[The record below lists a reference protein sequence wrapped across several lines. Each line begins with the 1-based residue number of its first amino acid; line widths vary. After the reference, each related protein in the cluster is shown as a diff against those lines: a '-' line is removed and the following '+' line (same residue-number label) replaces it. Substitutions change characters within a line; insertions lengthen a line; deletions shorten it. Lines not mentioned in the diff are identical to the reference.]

1 MDIPVVLIKLRD
13 YLLWF
18 GPAYLVAI
26 GLGAVAEVALR
37 RIQALSTP
45 AGAAQREAAHPGKV
59 DTTERH
65 LLLDIWLR
73 GLRVTGRTKSSHDMP
88 LHLYIWSSVT
98 AHSFS
103 WLALLVTAQISL
115 ALALLR
121 LGFALIMA
129 SLLGALVPLFVS
141 DREAYNTESPR
152 SSEGVRAG
160 LPHLE
165 WWRAFQKRFSES
177 SNEFVLAAGLGALLF
192 GLSPGL
198 YSVLGATLTAPLSY
212 LSGAALGIV
221 TPFVPGTEAPLVA
234 ALQTKGVGPG
244 AIIAFML
251 AVSAT
256 SWGLLRDI
264 KRQFGTRT
272 LTIYLLVT
280 ALLAA
285 LLGALAEPILTAV
298 GVM

>member
-1 MDIPVVLIKLRD
+1 MDLPVVLIKLRD

-26 GLGAVAEVALR
+26 SLGAVAEVALR
-37 RIQALSTP
+37 RLQALSAP
-45 AGAAQREAAHPGKV
+45 AEVAQRETAHLRNPANAA
-59 DTTERH
+59 TTERQ
-65 LLLDIWLR
+65 LLDILP
-73 GLRVTGRTKSSHDMP
+73 GLIGRQKPSHDLP

-98 AHSFS
+98 SHSLS
-103 WLALLVTAQISL
+103 WLALLVMAQISW

-129 SLLGALVPLFVS
+129 SLLGALVPLFVADNQAS
-141 DREAYNTESPR
+141 NIESPR
-152 SSEGVRAG
+152 SSVAELRV
-160 LPHLE
+160 LPHIE

-192 GLSPGL
+192 GLAPGL
-198 YSVLGATLTAPLSY
+198 YSVLGVAFATPLSY
-212 LSGAALGIV
+212 ISGATLGIL
-221 TPFVPGTEAPLVA
+221 TPFVAGTEAPLVA

-256 SWGLLRDI
+256 PWGFLRDLT
-264 KRQFGTRT
+264 RRFGPRVAA
-272 LTIYLLVT
+272 IFVVI
-280 ALLAA
+280 ASILAA
-285 LLGALAEPILTAV
+285 LIGALTEPLLSAL
-298 GVM
+298 GVV